1 MGATLEIHKGGLKPM
16 PNTYTIILIFVV
28 IIIVEGI
35 IFSLANKLKKKQND
49 QTETTE
55 LDKLPQTLPYE
66 KDMLLTKTEYA
77 FYNILKS
84 KCDEANM
91 LICPKV
97 RLEDFVK
104 VTDKENIN
112 KWRGH
117 IRSRHVDFLICDSK
131 LKIVAAIELMNAAQG
146 IDFRRPLKSSPLIES
161 VMKEYRKNVSFV
173 EEDVV
178 MQEYIQKTMDFL
190 DNFDRVIEQPY

>member
-1 MGATLEIHKGGLKPM
+1 M
-16 PNTYTIILIFVV
+16 PNTYTIILIFIV

-66 KDMLLTKTEYA
+66 KDMLLTKMEYA

-131 LKIVAAIELMNAAQG
+131 LKIVAAIELDDNSHNSKQAQKADEFKNNLFSSIG
-146 IDFRRPLKSSPLIES
+146 IPLYRIKTNSSYSDEID
-161 VMKEYRKNVSFV
+161 NV
-173 EEDVV
+173 
-178 MQEYIQKTMDFL
+178 INTIKTL
-190 DNFDRVIEQPY
+190 S